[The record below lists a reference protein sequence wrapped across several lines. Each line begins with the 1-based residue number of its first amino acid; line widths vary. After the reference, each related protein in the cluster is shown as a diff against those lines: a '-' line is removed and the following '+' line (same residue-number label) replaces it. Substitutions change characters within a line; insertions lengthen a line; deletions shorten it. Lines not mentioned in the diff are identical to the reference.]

1 MEYLKIHENI
11 IEKLDNFYN
20 NDKIPNLLFYGP
32 NGTGKRTLI
41 FNFIYKIYDFDKNI
55 IENCVLYVNCA
66 QMKGIKYIREELK
79 FFAKSNTNSF
89 TKNNFKIIILSS
101 AEHLTHD
108 AQSALRRIIEIFSHN
123 TRFFIITECKN
134 KLLHP
139 IISRFSQ
146 IYINHP
152 VIKNNY
158 INIHQFICNE
168 KRKNYSLLKNK
179 LDINNNNNYLDINDL
194 IEISDYLFKKAIT
207 GIDLINYIIKYK
219 YESKEKYRI
228 LLLLNKYK
236 IYYRNEKLL
245 IMYIL
250 YQIYFSLQIE

>member
-1 MEYLKIHENI
+1 MAISSFSIVASDLYQAAAWEGYARSLVGSTLNI
-11 IEKLDNFYN
+11 F
-20 NDKIPNLLFYGP
+20 
-32 NGTGKRTLI
+32 
-41 FNFIYKIYDFDKNI
+41 
-55 IENCVLYVNCA
+55 
-66 QMKGIKYIREELK
+66 Q
-79 FFAKSNTNSF
+79 
-89 TKNNFKIIILSS
+89 
-101 AEHLTHD
+101 
-108 AQSALRRIIEIFSHN
+108 
-123 TRFFIITECKN
+123 
-134 KLLHP
+134 
-139 IISRFSQ
+139 SRFSQ